1 MSKQEKLC
9 LLQEL
14 LNNVKSMKS
23 SIIKL
28 LQQKDS
34 TLTKDKAMALVSCK
48 NVYVNGEL
56 CSDFHAMYPN
66 EAVIEISFPKYVS
79 RGGFKLEK
87 ALETFNIN
95 VEGLTM
101 LDAGSSTGGFTD
113 CLLQHKAAFVHSVDV
128 GFNLLDYKIRSDKR
142 VIVHEK
148 QNIMTLTAD
157 DLIPH
162 ANAAVADLSFRSIK
176 GAASHILDLVGST
189 WLIALIKPQFEVPK
203 WQENFFG
210 VIEDPNLLES
220 TLKNVFEN
228 LQSEGV
234 GVYNA
239 VKSPIRGHK
248 GNVEFLALLMRG
260 ASWDC
265 EQFLSSCLEK

>member
-1 MSKQEKLC
+1 
-9 LLQEL
+9 
-14 LNNVKSMKS
+14 MKS

-56 CSDFHAMYPN
+56 CSDFHAMYPS
-66 EAVIEISFPKYVS
+66 EAIIEIVFPKYVS

-87 ALETFNIN
+87 ALETFNLN
-95 VEGLTM
+95 VEGLSM

-113 CLLQHKAAFVHSVDV
+113 CLLQHKASFVHSVDV

-148 QNIMTLTAD
+148 QNIMTLTVD
-157 DLIPH
+157 DLTPPV
-162 ANAAVADLSFRSIK
+162 NAAVADLSFRSIK
-176 GAASHILDLVGST
+176 GAASHILDLVGNT
-189 WLIALIKPQFEVPK
+189 WLVALIKPQFEVPK

-210 VIEDPNLLES
+210 VIEDFNLLES

-228 LQSEGV
+228 LQGEDV
-234 GVYNA
+234 GIYNA

-248 GNVEFLALLMRG
+248 GNVEFLALLKRG
-260 ASWDC
+260 ASWTCD
-265 EQFLSSCLEK
+265 EFLFACLEK